1 MFHRV
6 YFAHYIWLK
15 KVINLNY
22 GEKITDNAVCV
33 VWDKQSLAP
42 GETREFVTYL
52 GVGELTTDHT
62 PPLAVSV
69 FADSFSN
76 KTSNG
81 FTPVTIN
88 LFVKNLNNILI
99 HNPFIKLN
107 VPDGFRADITPQID
121 YSFPFLNTTTP
132 VEFLWVVC
140 PHDDAKPG
148 IYYFEALCGADG
160 IETKSIQFSI
170 ELFDSEVDINSF
182 VGLTFSTDYPS
193 VKFMAVDD
201 DTLGVYVDTDSDGTY
216 ETIIADSD
224 GTQYGDSNENPELPQ
239 EGGEAKTQDG
249 STKPESPGETPREST
264 QESTEQ
270 TSTIQSQGEPQ
281 QNTPGTE
288 NTADNTEQS
297 APQESPAAETLQTS
311 SEPVAS
317 TDYGFVPWIGAGII
331 AAVAAAA
338 VIIMLRKRKA

>member
-1 MFHRV
+1 M
-6 YFAHYIWLK
+6 
-15 KVINLNY
+15 
-22 GEKITDNAVCV
+22 
-33 VWDKQSLAP
+33 
-42 GETREFVTYL
+42 
-52 GVGELTTDHT
+52 
-62 PPLAVSV
+62 
-69 FADSFSN
+69 
-76 KTSNG
+76 
-81 FTPVTIN
+81 
-88 LFVKNLNNILI
+88 
-99 HNPFIKLN
+99 
-107 VPDGFRADITPQID
+107 
-121 YSFPFLNTTTP
+121 
-132 VEFLWVVC
+132 EFLWVVC

-249 STKPESPGETPREST
+249 STKPESPGETPK
-264 QESTEQ
+264 
-270 TSTIQSQGEPQ
+270 
-281 QNTPGTE
+281 
-288 NTADNTEQS
+288 
-297 APQESPAAETLQTS
+297 ESPAAETLQTS